1 MYNLNANEI
10 LMVDG
15 GGDGG
20 VATSYRIINA
30 NDIKNFGQWIASNS
44 AWSAIS
50 GNRGNFSNNSGVGT
64 GTSQSYGGSGLSVGG
79 QMMGAEE
86 TSSLS

>member
-50 GNRGNFSNNSGVGT
+50 
-64 GTSQSYGGSGLSVGG
+64 
-79 QMMGAEE
+79 E
-86 TSSLS
+86 

>member
-20 VATSYRIINA
+20 KLGAVLGAAKKVGSWIGGNALWSTLTSN
-30 NDIKNFGQWIASNS
+30 
-44 AWSAIS
+44 
-50 GNRGNFSNNSGVGT
+50 GNYSNNSGVGT
-64 GTSQSYGGSGLSVGG
+64 GTNQSYGGYGQDTGG
-79 QMMGAEE
+79 GMMQAGG
-86 TSSLS
+86 SKGGHGR